1 MSELLFDSVFGPSWM
16 SSNDVTFYNEG
27 PHGRVHQ
34 VVDVNVLPSIYK
46 VSLHKAYKVSF
57 NDSDVFDSYEC
68 FIAITGKI
76 PTC

>member
-1 MSELLFDSVFGPSWM
+1 M
-16 SSNDVTFYNEG
+16 
-27 PHGRVHQ
+27 
-34 VVDVNVLPSIYK
+34 LPSIYK

-76 PTC
+76 PTY